1 MGDDP
6 IPALTYRG
14 DHPFDSEEGCQV
26 GGVRGYYD
34 EGEKP
39 PDPAYDAGAGGL
51 WRWTSGVVG
60 SGGVSYVRQGGKF
73 KIVTTI
79 QLYLHTTW

>member
-51 WRWTSGVVG
+51 
-60 SGGVSYVRQGGKF
+60 
-73 KIVTTI
+73 
-79 QLYLHTTW
+79 